1 MSNARRE
8 LAALGAQEAPAAPPA
23 SGGGDRT
30 FGFAPHLSARL
41 LTMVLAALLIAV
53 PVCILVIGNGGSAVH
68 AAGAQRSTPV
78 ARYGGLPSWLPKAKV
93 PVNRVLDASA
103 THSVLT
109 IQGTT
114 VSVALAHGRAFA
126 TAVGPSVPEDGRFPV
141 PATSPCTFVV
151 TFAQVSGAIP
161 LSRRAFTLVDE
172 YGHIRH
178 PRVTSMDG
186 GPPPTRIV
194 PGRPLS
200 LKIYDV
206 LPTGDGGLEWAPYGR
221 RPLVSWDFNVEID

>member
-1 MSNARRE
+1 MSSARRE

-23 SGGGDRT
+23 NGGDRV
-30 FGFAPHLSARL
+30 FGLGPHRGARL
-41 LTMVLAALLIAV
+41 LAMVLAALLIAV
-53 PVCILVIGNGGSAVH
+53 PACILVIGRGGSVH
-68 AAGAQRSTPV
+68 VATARRSTPA

-93 PVNRVLDASA
+93 PVNRVLDASPRHA
-103 THSVLT
+103 VLT

-114 VSVALAHGRAFA
+114 VSVSLTHGRMLA

-141 PATSPCTFVV
+141 PPTSPCTFVV
-151 TFAQVSGAIP
+151 TFAHVSGALP
-161 LSRRAFTLVDE
+161 LSPRAFTLLDE

-206 LPTGDGGLEWAPYGR
+206 LPTGDGGLTWAPYGG

>member
-1 MSNARRE
+1 MSSARRE

-23 SGGGDRT
+23 NGGDRA
-30 FGFAPHLSARL
+30 FGLGPHHSARVL
-41 LTMVLAALLIAV
+41 GMVLVALLIAV
-53 PVCILVIGNGGSAVH
+53 PVTILVIGRGGSQGH
-68 AAGAQRSTPV
+68 AAGSHQST
-78 ARYGGLPSWLPKAKV
+78 AIASYGGLPSWLPKAKI
-93 PVNRVLDASA
+93 PVNRVLDASI

-114 VSVALAHGRAFA
+114 VSVALPHGRALA

-141 PATSPCTFVV
+141 PPTSPCTFVV
-151 TFAQVSGAIP
+151 TFAHVSSAIP
-161 LSRRAFTLVDE
+161 LSRQAFTLVDE

-206 LPTGDGGLEWAPYGR
+206 LPTGDGGLEWAPYGG